1 MKYFILF
8 TAFSF
13 DKNMWRTDEK
23 QILVIQKK
31 KKKATLKTLK
41 NKQTNKK
48 LLKVYI
54 KKEKILV
61 K

>member
-13 DKNMWRTDEK
+13 DKNIWRTDEK

-31 KKKATLKTLK
+31 KKSNTK
-41 NKQTNKK
+41 NPEKQTNKK
-48 LLKVYI
+48 TPQSVH
-54 KKEKILV
+54 
-61 K
+61 

>member
-48 LLKVYI
+48 TPQSVH
-54 KKEKILV
+54 
-61 K
+61 

>member
-31 KKKATLKTLK
+31 KKATLKTLK